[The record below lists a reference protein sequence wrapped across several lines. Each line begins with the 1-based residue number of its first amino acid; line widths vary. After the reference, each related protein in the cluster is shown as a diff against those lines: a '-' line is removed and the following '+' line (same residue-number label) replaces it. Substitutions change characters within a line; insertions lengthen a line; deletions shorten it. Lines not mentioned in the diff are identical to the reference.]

1 VQTVE
6 YIVVKNALGKTR
18 AYLSPETDGVKDCFI
33 DRRINGEGKLEFLL
47 PLQSEKWAEITP
59 ECRIIADGREFTIL
73 RPDAIDAE
81 RSQDGKTWGKVMA
94 EESWALM
101 DKRDVTVSND
111 PQTPE
116 PADLQVAILSGG
128 VAAGGYPQ
136 GSAGSALT
144 YLLQN
149 ETEWTLGTVDV
160 EGAHDLETEKLSLLQ
175 NIKKVQETWG
185 GLLVW
190 EYVLDE
196 AGNVTQRKVH
206 LRDEAKWQNY
216 NGFEVRYAKNLK
228 SITRTDNNDIVTKL
242 YPFGQ
247 DDLDIASVNGGK
259 KYLTNFSYT
268 QAEYVGFY
276 INQEIDDPQVLKE
289 KATEALAKMCKP
301 RFAYRTRLVDLR
313 SLPEFSHE
321 EFTLGDMAD
330 VVDPDIGTARV
341 RIQRHKYNV
350 FQPWICELEIGEPE
364 ERLAAQLASSFDA
377 SRFVKEALRPNPSV
391 SNLLKSFVNTAA
403 TTVNGAKGNYTMVD
417 GVSTWWD
424 VDEATGE
431 RTGKIVRISP
441 GGVGLSEDGGQA
453 FKQAVT
459 GSGILASAVICSA
472 LYALSSGDG
481 FTKLIDDGLHVY
493 DKNGVDRV
501 HVGRWISELAE
512 RFGIK
517 IVAADGQTVL
527 LDDRGIL
534 QTWQEG
540 KADNVDSYYGLVLNV
555 YVPSETRE
563 IRKALLRFKLEAF
576 RAYEKGASADGDHA
590 HLMFRHIGGVWDD
603 SPFYEKT
610 TSAGGHTHTM
620 DSVGSHTH
628 KLYNHQH
635 IDSASGY
642 TSYAS
647 SGCEQAGSHAHTI
660 NSVSGHYHE
669 YRYPKISL
677 FQARKSSGGEWWNIG
692 LTSPWGYDVDL
703 WTWGASGSHSHGLVF
718 GIYTSTTATGV
729 TIKIN
734 GTDRTS
740 ALSGPFSSS
749 QNGINIAQY
758 LTTGQWN
765 TIELGS
771 TRLGRIDATIF
782 IQALMGT

>member
-47 PLQSEKWAEITP
+47 PLQSEKWAELTP

-116 PADLQVAILSGG
+116 PSDLQVAILSGG
-128 VAAGGYPQ
+128 VSAGGYPQ

-149 ETEWTLGTVDV
+149 DPEWTLGIVDV

-175 NIKKVQETWG
+175 NIKKVQELWG

-216 NGFEVRYAKNLK
+216 DGFEVRYAKNLK

-276 INQEIDDPQVLKE
+276 INQEISDPQVLKE

-301 RFAYRTRLVDLR
+301 RFTYRTRLVDLR

-424 VDEATGE
+424 VDENGN

-441 GGVGLSEDGGQA
+441 QGLGISNNAGQTFQTA
-453 FKQAVT
+453 LT
-459 GSGILASAVICSA
+459 GDGILANAIICSA

-493 DKNGVDRV
+493 DGDGVDRV

-512 RFGIK
+512 RFGLK
-517 IVAADGQTVL
+517 VVAADGQTVL

-540 KADNVDSYYGLVLNV
+540 RADNVDSYYGLVLNV

-576 RAYEKGASADGDHA
+576 RAYSKGNASGGGSTVTSTSG
-590 HLMFRHIGGVWDD
+590 GGV
-603 SPFYEKT
+603 STSTANGGGT
-610 TSAGGHTHTM
+610 TQTSDVQIMRPGTSQDFTNGEGYHNHGIADRTVLVDKDGNWVTFLSTDNHVHTLKNHGHEINIPSHRH
-620 DSVGSHTH
+620 DFSVPSHSHSVNVPSHTH
-628 KLYNHQH
+628 
-635 IDSASGY
+635 G
-642 TSYAS
+642 
-647 SGCEQAGSHAHTI
+647 I
-660 NSVSGHYHE
+660 NY
-669 YRYPKISL
+669 
-677 FQARKSSGGEWWNIG
+677 
-692 LTSPWGYDVDL
+692 
-703 WTWGASGSHSHGLVF
+703 

-729 TIKIN
+729 TIRIN
-734 GTDRTS
+734 GVDRTS
-740 ALSGPFSSS
+740 ALGGPFSSS
-749 QNGINIAQY
+749 QNGINIAQH
-758 LTTGQWN
+758 LMAGRWN

-771 TRLGRIDATIF
+771 ARLGRIDATIF

>member
-1 VQTVE
+1 MQVAE
-6 YIVVKNALGKTR
+6 YITVKNAPGKPR
-18 AYLSPETDGVKDCFI
+18 AYLSPDDGVKDCFI
-33 DRRINGEGKLEFLL
+33 DRRVNGEGKLEFLL
-47 PLQSEKWAEITP
+47 PLQSEKWAELNP
-59 ECRIIADGREFTIL
+59 ECRIIAGGREFTIL
-73 RPDAIDAE
+73 RPSAIDVE
-81 RSQDGKTWGKVMA
+81 RSQDSKTWGKVMA
-94 EESWALM
+94 EESWALL
-101 DKRDVTVSND
+101 DKQPVTVSND

-116 PADLQVAILSGG
+116 PADLQVVILSGG
-128 VAAGGYPQ
+128 TAAGGYPQ

-144 YLLQN
+144 YLLQGQ
-149 ETEWTLGTVDV
+149 TEWTLGTVDV
-160 EGAHDLETEKLSLLQ
+160 EGTHDLETEKMSLLQ
-175 NIKKVQETWG
+175 NIKKVQELWG
-185 GLLVW
+185 GLFVW

-196 AGNVTQRKVH
+196 KGNVTQRKIH

-228 SITRTDNNDIVTKL
+228 SITRTQNNDIVTKL

-247 DDLDIASVNGGK
+247 DDLDISSVNDGK
-259 KYLTNFSYT
+259 KYLEDFSYT
-268 QAEYVGFY
+268 QNVYVGYF
-276 INQEIDDPQVLKE
+276 INQEIDDPQTLKD
-289 KATEALAKMCKP
+289 KATEALTKMCKP
-301 RFAYRTRLVDLR
+301 RYIYRTGLVDLR
-313 SLPEFSHE
+313 TLPEYSHE
-321 EFTLGDMAD
+321 DFTFGDIVD
-330 VVDPDIGTARV
+330 VVDPDIGTAKARL
-341 RIQRHKYNV
+341 QRHKYNV
-350 FQPWICELEIGEPE
+350 FQPWVCELEIGEPE
-364 ERLAAQLASSFDA
+364 ERLAAQLASSFNAAD
-377 SRFVKEALRPNPSV
+377 FVKESLRPNPSV

-424 VDEATGE
+424 TDETGE

-441 GGVGLSEDGGQA
+441 GGIGLSEDMGQT
-453 FKQAVT
+453 FKQAMT
-459 GSGILASAVICSA
+459 GSGILASAIICNA

-493 DKNGVDRV
+493 DGNGVDRV

-540 KADNVDSYYGLVLNV
+540 KADNVDPYYGLVLNV

-563 IRKALLRFKLEAF
+563 IRKALLRFRLESF
-576 RAYEKGASADGDHA
+576 RAYSKGNVS
-590 HLMFRHIGGVWDD
+590 GGGGA
-603 SPFYEKT
+603 T
-610 TSAGGHTHTM
+610 TSRSASLDISSTENSGFGTGLTTDEEYWHSTNGPQLSTQGAGYHNHGITHGTALATTSGGSVSFSATTDLNHTHRVIIPQHHHGFY
-620 DSVGSHTH
+620 VGGDDVIHSHAVYIPGHKHTVDIPDHTH
-628 KLYNHQH
+628 GIIY
-635 IDSASGY
+635 
-642 TSYAS
+642 
-647 SGCEQAGSHAHTI
+647 
-660 NSVSGHYHE
+660 
-669 YRYPKISL
+669 
-677 FQARKSSGGEWWNIG
+677 
-692 LTSPWGYDVDL
+692 
-703 WTWGASGSHSHGLVF
+703 

-740 ALSGPFSSS
+740 ELGGSFSTS